1 MDLALAGFYAV
12 EAGFDEITRL
22 SRFWAMRRTASL
34 ADSRFGDFAMR
45 SFPPCFFGSMMADHL
60 LER

>member
-1 MDLALAGFYAV
+1 
-12 EAGFDEITRL
+12 
-22 SRFWAMRRTASL
+22 MRSTASL

-45 SFPPCFFGSMMADHL
+45 SFPQCFFGSMMADHL